1 MAFNIIWSDFAEGQ
15 LDAIFEYYSEN
26 AGLNVAK
33 RILQKII
40 AEPDKIITHPEISQ
54 KEEFLVD
61 RGNDYRYLVCD
72 NYKIIYCIDYTQE
85 YIKIAD
91 VFDTRQ
97 NPVKLKRNR

>member
-54 KEEFLVD
+54 KGRIFS
-61 RGNDYRYLVCD
+61 
-72 NYKIIYCIDYTQE
+72 
-85 YIKIAD
+85 
-91 VFDTRQ
+91 
-97 NPVKLKRNR
+97 